1 MSDRVGFVR
10 RGRAEWLVTA
20 PSFLWLALFFAVPA
34 VIVLAFTFH
43 GHDASGGVGEWAL
56 STWRELG
63 DPDYPAIVWNTLRS
77 SVEVTVWSIVLAVPC
92 AYAIARMN
100 TKWRSIVAGSIMLP
114 FWTSFVVRVFA
125 WKTMLHPD
133 GWLQACYFVFLRIR
147 EWLFGWLPLALQKFL
162 VWLGLASAGHVDP
175 ATSTI
180 LDSETAVVLVSVY
193 TFLPFAIMPIYSA
206 AEKFDFSLLEAAR
219 DLGARNFYAFR
230 KIFLPGIRQ
239 GLVSAVLM
247 VFIPAIG
254 SYVIPQMLGG
264 TNCVLIGNK
273 IFMRAIQNRN
283 IPHASALA
291 TLMAVTVLIPIGL
304 SMWWKKRQDSRDRRR
319 LEEQTA
325 RLMTSADAGGMQ

>member
-1 MSDRVGFVR
+1 MDNPLRTKK
-10 RGRAEWLVTA
+10 AEWLVTA
-20 PSFLWLALFFAVPA
+20 PSFLWLAVFFVVPA

-43 GHDASGGVGEWAL
+43 GHDASGGVGEWSM
-56 STWRELG
+56 STWRELV
-63 DPDYPAIVWNTLRS
+63 DPDYPAIVWNTLRIS
-77 SVEVTVWSIVLAVPC
+77 FEVTVWSILLALPC

-100 TKWRSIVAGSIMLP
+100 PKWRSIVAGSIMLP

-133 GWLQACYFVFLRIR
+133 GWLQACYLTVLRTR
-147 EWLFGWLPLALQKFL
+147 EWLFSWLPGFVQQFL
-162 VWLGLASAGHVDP
+162 VWIGLASAGSVDS

-180 LDSETAVVLVSVY
+180 LDSEAAVVLVSVY
-193 TFLPFAIMPIYSA
+193 TFLPFAIMPIYAA

-230 KIFLPGIRQ
+230 KIFIPGIKQ
-239 GLVSAVLM
+239 GVVSAILM
-247 VFIPAIG
+247 VFIPAVG

-291 TLMAVTVLIPIGL
+291 TLMAVSVLVPL
-304 SMWWKKRQDSRDRRR
+304 ALAMWWKGRQDAKDKKR
-319 LEEQTA
+319 LEAQTEK
-325 RLMTSADAGGMQ
+325 LILAGGGR

>member
-1 MSDRVGFVR
+1 MNSPLRTR
-10 RGRAEWLVTA
+10 RAEWLVTA
-20 PSFLWLALFFAVPA
+20 PSFFWLALFFAVPA

-43 GHDASGGVGEWAL
+43 GHDISGGVGEWSL
-56 STWRELG
+56 STWRELV
-63 DPDYPAIVWNTLRS
+63 DPDYPTIIWNTIRI
-77 SVEVTVWSIVLAVPC
+77 SVEVTIWSIVLAVPC

-100 TKWRSIVAGSIMLP
+100 SRWRAIVAGSIMLP

-133 GWLQACYFVFLRIR
+133 GWLQACYNFLSI
-147 EWLFGWLPLALQKFL
+147 
-162 VWLGLASAGHVDP
+162 SAEQ
-175 ATSTI
+175 STI

-193 TFLPFAIMPIYSA
+193 SFLPFAIMPIYTA

-219 DLGARNFYAFR
+219 DLGAKNFYAFR

-239 GLVSAVLM
+239 GLVSAILM

-273 IFMRAIQNRN
+273 IFMRAMQQRN

-291 TLMAVTVLIPIGL
+291 TLMAAAVLIPLGIAA
-304 SMWWKKRQDSRDRRR
+304 WWMHRQAVRDRKK
-319 LEEQTA
+319 LELRTA
-325 RLMTSADAGGMQ
+325 QLMSTGGAQ